1 MDKNYSIDEILSAMN
16 ELSSLNKKKKY
27 LNLKKTSSQA
37 SSSSV
42 PKDTL
47 KLIIEAE
54 NNLKQ
59 KF

>member
-1 MDKNYSIDEILSAMN
+1 MDKNYSIDEILSAIN
-16 ELSSLNKKKKY
+16 ELSSLNKKKK
-27 LNLKKTSSQA
+27 NLKLEKTSLQV